1 MIRSW
6 LVFLLLACASAAPA
20 PAPVSTSS
28 EALDERSLERDVTRL
43 VNKHRVTRHLKV
55 LAYDTAL
62 ASVARA
68 HSVAMARGRVPLGHD
83 GFSSR
88 ADRVQGF
95 LEFSEIAENVALNDY
110 PRARTV
116 NVAIDGWLRS
126 PHHRDNIEGA
136 FNVTGVGIARS
147 SNGTYY
153 YTQIFVARRH

>member
-1 MIRSW
+1 MIRSR

-20 PAPVSTSS
+20 PAPAPTLGA
-28 EALDERSLERDVTRL
+28 ALDERALERDVTRL
-43 VNKHRVTRHLKV
+43 VNRHRATRHLKA
-55 LAYDTAL
+55 LAYDTAV

-83 GFSSR
+83 GFSAR
-88 ADRVQGF
+88 ADQVQRF
-95 LEFSEIAENVALNDY
+95 LELSEIAENVALNDY

-126 PHHRDNIEGA
+126 PHHRENIEGA
-136 FNVTGVGIARS
+136 FDVTGVGIARS

-153 YTQIFVARRH
+153 YTQMFVARRR

>member
-6 LVFLLLACASAAPA
+6 VVFLLLACASAASA
-20 PAPVSTSS
+20 PAPSKG
-28 EALDERSLERDVTRL
+28 LDERSLERDVTRL
-43 VNKHRVTRHLKV
+43 VNKHRATRHLKV

-62 ASVARA
+62 ASIALA

-83 GFSSR
+83 GFSAR
-88 ADRVQGF
+88 ADQVQRF

-126 PHHRDNIEGA
+126 PHHRENIEGA
-136 FNVTGVGIARS
+136 FNVTGVGIARA